1 MVARRLGWYLLR
13 EFLPLFLVG
22 VAIMLVLLTL
32 NLFAV
37 YLAIFI
43 NNRASLSL
51 IFQLLLDQFPQFLSL
66 LLAPSLAFCI
76 LVGLGRVARDSELK
90 AIFASGVRP
99 VVLLLPILAIGVLVT
114 ALSWINENI
123 WRPTA
128 DAHYLKTYY
137 AIIHTEPPRTQGLKS
152 YANGAGDLFHA
163 GSLAPRAQEPNQA
176 DLSGVMVVTN
186 AGIYTATKGL
196 WDGNAKT
203 WELYNVF
210 YKPYS
215 SQDGF
220 QEIPETI
227 HVFAFTPPIEPDSR
241 PSDQVSTAELQSRA
255 KNDSK
260 SFSSVEIYDANFKL
274 QRRFADPLAA
284 LMMALVG
291 GALGLTV
298 SNRAWGFAATIGLMA
313 AYWSLWQI
321 GFNLAAT
328 QAIPAD
334 IAAWLANAV
343 FAVGAMVGLRRLL

>member
-1 MVARRLGWYLLR
+1 MLGRRLGWYLLR

-43 NNRASLSL
+43 NNRASFGL
-51 IFQLLLDQFPQFLSL
+51 ILQLLADQLPQFLSL

-90 AIFASGVRP
+90 AIFASGVSP
-99 VVLLLPILAIGVLVT
+99 IVLLVPILAIGVLVT
-114 ALSWINENI
+114 ALSWVNENI
-123 WRPTA
+123 WRPNA

-137 AIIHTEPPRTQGLKS
+137 AIIHTQPPRIQALKS
-152 YANGAGDLFHA
+152 YANDAGDLFHA
-163 GSLAPRAQEPNQA
+163 GSLAPREQNPNMA
-176 DLSGVMVVTN
+176 DLSGVMVVTPS
-186 AGIYTATKGL
+186 GIYTATKGL
-196 WDGNAKT
+196 WDSSAKT

-210 YKPYS
+210 YKPS
-215 SQDGF
+215 SLQDGF
-220 QEIPETI
+220 QETPETR
-227 HVFAFTPPIEPDSR
+227 HVFAFTPPIEPDLR
-241 PSDQVSTAELQSRA
+241 PSDQVSTSELQSRA
-255 KNDSK
+255 VNDSK
-260 SFSSVEIYDANFKL
+260 SLSSVEIYDANFKL
-274 QRRFADPLAA
+274 QRRFADPLAV

-328 QAIPAD
+328 QAIPA
-334 IAAWLANAV
+334 IVAAWLANAV
-343 FAVGAMVGLRRLL
+343 FAVGAIVGLRRLT

>member
-1 MVARRLGWYLLR
+1 MLVRRLGWYLLF

-37 YLAIFI
+37 FLAIFL
-43 NNRASLSL
+43 NNRASLGL
-51 IFQLLLDQFPQFLSL
+51 IVQLVLDQFPQFLSL

-99 VVLLLPILAIGVLVT
+99 IVLLVPILAIGLLVT
-114 ALSWINENI
+114 ALSWVNENI
-123 WRPTA
+123 WRPSA

-137 AIIHTEPPRTQGLKS
+137 AIIHTEPPRIQGLKS
-152 YANGAGDLFHA
+152 YANDAGDLFHA
-163 GSLAPRAQEPNQA
+163 GSLAPRAEEPNIA
-176 DLSGVMVVTN
+176 DLSGVMVVTQS
-186 AGIYTATKGL
+186 GIYTATKGL
-196 WDGNAKT
+196 WNGSSKT

-210 YKPYS
+210 YKPNTL
-215 SQDGF
+215 QDGF
-220 QEIPETI
+220 QEIPEPR
-227 HVFAFTPPIEPDSR
+227 HVFEFTPPIEPDLR
-241 PSDQVSTAELQSRA
+241 PSDQVSTAELQTRA
-255 KNDSK
+255 MNDSR
-260 SFSSVEIYDANFKL
+260 SLSSAEVYDANFKL

-291 GALGLTV
+291 GALGLTI

-328 QAIPAD
+328 QAIPAF

-343 FAVGAMVGLRRLL
+343 FGVGAIFGLRRLV

>member
-1 MVARRLGWYLLR
+1 MLARRLGWYLLR
-13 EFLPLFLVG
+13 EFLPLFLMG

-51 IFQLLLDQFPQFLSL
+51 ILQLLFDQIPQFLSL

-99 VVLLLPILAIGVLVT
+99 IVLLLPILTIGVLVT
-114 ALSWINENI
+114 VLSWVNENI
-123 WRPTA
+123 WRPNA
-128 DAHYLKTYY
+128 DAHYLQTYY
-137 AIIHTEPPRTQGLKS
+137 KIIHTEPPRIQGLKS
-152 YANGAGDLFHA
+152 YANDAGDLFHA
-163 GSLAPRAQEPNQA
+163 GSLAPRAQAPNQA
-176 DLSGVMVVTN
+176 DLSGVMVVTST
-186 AGIYTATKGL
+186 GIYTATKGL
-196 WDGNAKT
+196 WDSNAKT

-210 YKPYS
+210 FKPS
-215 SQDGF
+215 SLQDAF
-220 QEIPETI
+220 QEIPETR
-227 HVFAFTPPIEPDSR
+227 HVFAFTPPIEPDLR
-241 PSDQVSTAELQSRA
+241 PSDQVSTTELQARA
-255 KNDSK
+255 RNDFK
-260 SFSSVEIYDANFKL
+260 SLSSTEVYDANFKL

-291 GALGLTV
+291 GALGLTIA
-298 SNRAWGFAATIGLMA
+298 NRAWGFAATIGLMA

-328 QAIPAD
+328 QAIPAV
-334 IAAWLANAV
+334 IAAWLANAI
-343 FAVGAMVGLRRLL
+343 FAVGAIVGLKRLS

>member
-1 MVARRLGWYLLR
+1 MLASRLGWYLLR

-43 NNRASLSL
+43 NNRASLGL
-51 IFQLLLDQFPQFLSL
+51 IAQLLVDQLPQFLSL

-99 VVLLLPILAIGVLVT
+99 TVLLIPILAIGVLVT
-114 ALSWINENI
+114 ALSWVNENI
-123 WRPTA
+123 WRPNA
-128 DAHYLKTYY
+128 DAHFLKTYY
-137 AIIHTEPPRTQGLKS
+137 AIVHAEAPRVQALKS
-152 YANGAGDLFHA
+152 YANDHGELFHA
-163 GSLAPRAQEPNQA
+163 GSLAPREQNPKVA
-176 DLSGVMVVTN
+176 DLSGVMVVTPT
-186 AGIYTATKGL
+186 GIYTATKGL
-196 WDGNAKT
+196 WDGDAKT

-210 YKPYS
+210 YKPS
-215 SQDGF
+215 SLQDGF
-220 QEIPETI
+220 QEIPETR
-227 HVFAFTPPIEPDSR
+227 HVFAFMPPIEPDLR
-241 PSDQVSTAELQSRA
+241 PSDQVSTSELQSRA
-255 KNDSK
+255 FNDARSL
-260 SFSSVEIYDANFKL
+260 SSVEVYDANFKL

-328 QAIPAD
+328 QAIPAVV
-334 IAAWLANAV
+334 AAWLANAI
-343 FAVGAMVGLRRLL
+343 FAVGAVVGLKRLS